1 MLNQILYTLPLNAT
15 NESLWNKSFSPFTDM
30 FKEWFGVGE
39 TFFIFPLIVL
49 CVALYVK
56 TRSPVMVTMFM
67 IAAGALGGSAGLFLG
82 VAGLSTIMYIFMAI
96 GIAGLFISLFYGS

>member
-1 MLNQILYTLPLNAT
+1 MNHILYTLPLNAT

-30 FKEWFGVGE
+30 FQHFTGFGE
-39 TFFIFPLIVL
+39 SFFVFPLIVL

-56 TRSPVMVTMFM
+56 THSPVMVTMFM
-67 IAAGALGGSAGLFLG
+67 IASGAFGGSAGLFMHIP
-82 VAGLSTIMYIFMAI
+82 GLATIMYIFMAI